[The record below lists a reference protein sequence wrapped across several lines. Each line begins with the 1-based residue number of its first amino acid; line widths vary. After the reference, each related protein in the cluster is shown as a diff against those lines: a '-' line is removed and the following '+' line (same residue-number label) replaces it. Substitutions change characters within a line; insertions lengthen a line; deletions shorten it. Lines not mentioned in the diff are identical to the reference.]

1 MEQHNFS
8 IQVKEVHLH
17 TFLTRISEKV
27 NAMYKERYI
36 TVSFSCP
43 PTLLVNLDE
52 QRFEQVV
59 VNILNNAYRHSKE
72 HSHIRIS
79 VIEENK
85 RITITIEDEGEG
97 IPPEDPLTFSNAFIE
112 WIKQDHELPVE
123 LV

>member
-1 MEQHNFS
+1 M
-8 IQVKEVHLH
+8 
-17 TFLTRISEKV
+17 
-27 NAMYKERYI
+27 
-36 TVSFSCP
+36 
-43 PTLLVNLDE
+43 
-52 QRFEQVV
+52 

-97 IPPEDPLTFSNAFIE
+97 IPPEDLLTFSNAFIE